1 MVELR
6 EKENVNIVNMIYEIT
21 CKDSNNEV
29 KTLAIQD
36 TDKIKISL
44 ENNKDGDFITFRNDF
59 NDSTEKSSEM
69 ITIFNFLSDKKNQ
82 DFNISTN
89 INDNKFSFTSFDIVK
104 NATFTTYINTEEDK
118 ADAVFSSMIQ
128 VTL

>member
-1 MVELR
+1 
-6 EKENVNIVNMIYEIT
+6 MIYEIT

-29 KTLAIQD
+29 KTLTIQD

-69 ITIFNFLSDKKNQ
+69 ITIFIFFSDKKNQ

>member
-1 MVELR
+1 
-6 EKENVNIVNMIYEIT
+6 MIYEIT
-21 CKDSNNEV
+21 CIDPNGET
-29 KTLAIQD
+29 KTFTIQD
-36 TDKIKISL
+36 TDKIKITM
-44 ENNKDGDFITFRNDF
+44 ENNDEGNFVVFTNEF
-59 NDSTEKSSEM
+59 NQSTEKSSEM